1 MTDIGNDEVVGLRN
15 FSREPHDTG
24 GDCKLHLP
32 HLQNSTSPSHLSPTF
47 INIFAANQLIS
58 SIVTM
63 TQQMKKE
70 VENPGKH
77 HDDDGI
83 FDDDDA
89 KNGLEDDEYFDGFHN
104 NEDVTS
110 KADQTYMGVLN
121 KLTRS
126 GKDVTQFLMGEDWD
140 RDPDKD
146 DGK

>member
-1 MTDIGNDEVVGLRN
+1 MK
-15 FSREPHDTG
+15 H
-24 GDCKLHLP
+24 
-32 HLQNSTSPSHLSPTF
+32 
-47 INIFAANQLIS
+47 
-58 SIVTM
+58 
-63 TQQMKKE
+63 QMKKE
-70 VENPGKH
+70 IENPGKH

-83 FDDDDA
+83 IDDDDE

-110 KADQTYMGVLN
+110 KANQTYMGVLN